1 LPADLFEETTAA
13 AVQEKSKLQRHFKRF
28 DMLFF
33 LICTLV
39 GLDTIGSVAGKGAQ
53 AFTWLIFLAIFFF
66 FPYALLIAELGSAF
80 HEEGGA
86 YIWTKLAFGRL
97 TSGLIAVLYWI
108 SNPIWVGGSLA
119 ITAITAFN
127 VFFTNMGDTWKYVF
141 ALAFIWFTVA
151 SAIISFDKGKW
162 IPTIGAWCR
171 ILVLSF
177 FTLSVVIYA
186 GEHGV
191 HGFASSSYKPTYLAF
206 ILLVPVLVFNYV
218 GFELPNSAGDE
229 MTNPQ
234 KDVPFTVIRSAVG
247 AVVLYGAPILAILL
261 VLPASAITSLS
272 GFVTAIQQVFTVY
285 GGHTTASGVTLTGF
299 GQFFGWLASI
309 AFIFALVT
317 SGSTWIMGADRTLA
331 VSAYDG
337 AGPRV
342 LGTFSARFGTPIYVN
357 ILSGL
362 ASTAVMF
369 LAFNLTSGNAN
380 KYFSVVLGLA
390 ISTTT
395 VAYVFIFPAVV
406 RLRYTH
412 PDVPRPYRI
421 PLGNIGAWICGSLTT
436 LWAALATAALVWPG
450 FGIGWFGTSGSAD
463 SALASV
469 NFAGE
474 RLQFE
479 LSQFI
484 PLAAI
489 VLLGLVFYFSG
500 EATREEVV
508 TLPITED
515 APALEPSPA

>member
-1 LPADLFEETTAA
+1 LPADLFEQTTAA

-53 AFTWLIFLAIFFF
+53 AFTWLIFLGVFFF

-97 TSGLIAVLYWI
+97 TSGLTAVMYWV

-127 VFFTNMGDTWKYVF
+127 VFFTPMNQFWKYVF
-141 ALAFIWFTVA
+141 ALGFIWFTVA

-171 ILVLSF
+171 IVVLSF

-186 GEHGV
+186 AQHGV
-191 HGFASSSYKPTYLAF
+191 HGFASSSFGPTYFAF
-206 ILLVPVLVFNYV
+206 IGLVPVLLFNYV

-229 MTNPQ
+229 MTDPQ

-247 AVVLYGAPILAILL
+247 AVLLYGAPILAILL
-261 VLPASAITSLS
+261 VLPTSAITNLS

-285 GGHTTASGVTLTGF
+285 GGHTTAGVVTLTGF
-299 GQFFGWLASI
+299 GQFFGWVASL
-309 AFIFALVT
+309 AFIMALVT

-331 VSAYDG
+331 VAAYDG
-337 AGPRV
+337 AGPRA
-342 LGTFSARFGTPIYVN
+342 LGTFSSRFGTPIYVN
-357 ILSGL
+357 ILSGIM
-362 ASTAVMF
+362 STIVMI

-395 VAYVFIFPAVV
+395 IAYVVIFPAII
-406 RLRYTH
+406 RLRYNH
-412 PDVPRPYRI
+412 PDVPRPYRV
-421 PLGNIGAWICGSLTT
+421 PFGNAGAWICGILTAF
-436 LWAALATAALVWPG
+436 WAALATVALVWPG

-479 LSQFI
+479 LSQII

-489 VLLGLVFYFSG
+489 VLLGFVFYFSG
-500 EATREEVV
+500 EATREQVV
-508 TLPITED
+508 TLPIAEGAEPEL
-515 APALEPSPA
+515 APA